1 MAIEIL
7 NRTET
12 ADDSVDTRDTLFM
25 LGGISL
31 MVFGAGLILTNP
43 IVRRYMGKMNIG
55 SLAQA
60 AIPDVE
66 RYLKLRA
73 M

>member
-7 NRTET
+7 NRRES
-12 ADDSVDTRDTLFM
+12 DDTVDTRDTLFM

-31 MVFGAGLILTNP
+31 MVFGAGLVLTNP
-43 IVRRYMGKMNIG
+43 IVRRFLGKMNVG
-55 SLAQA
+55 GLAQA

-66 RYLKLRA
+66 RYLKMRA

>member
-1 MAIEIL
+1 
-7 NRTET
+7 
-12 ADDSVDTRDTLFM
+12 M
-25 LGGISL
+25 LGGLSL
-31 MVFGAGLILTNP
+31 MIFGAGLLLTNP
-43 IVRRYMGKMNIG
+43 IVRRYMGRMNLG
-55 SLAQA
+55 GFAQA

>member
-1 MAIEIL
+1 MAIDMRHRIEPD
-7 NRTET
+7 E
-12 ADDSVDTRDTLFM
+12 SVDTRDTLFM

-43 IVRRYMGKMNIG
+43 IVRRFMSQMNVG
-55 SLAQA
+55 GLAQA

-66 RYLKLRA
+66 RYLKMRA

>member
-7 NRTET
+7 NRRES
-12 ADDSVDTRDTLFM
+12 DDSVDTRDTLFM

-31 MVFGAGLILTNP
+31 MVFGAGLVLTNP
-43 IVRRYMGKMNIG
+43 IVRRFLGKMNVG
-55 SLAQA
+55 GLAQA

-66 RYLKLRA
+66 RYLKMRA